1 MFSLLRSLL
10 LLLLPLTAL
19 AQDSTGIVNQKEN
32 EPGVLRYFL
41 LAVLVVGLIV
51 MYFERRQKQ
60 KLNNN
65 QE

>member
-1 MFSLLRSLL
+1 MISLLRILL
-10 LLLLPLTAL
+10 MLLLPLFAL

>member
-1 MFSLLRSLL
+1 M
-10 LLLLPLTAL
+10 LLLPITAL
-19 AQDSTGIVNQKEN
+19 AQDSTGIVSQKEDG
-32 EPGVLRYFL
+32 PGVLRYFL

>member
-1 MFSLLRSLL
+1 

>member
-1 MFSLLRSLL
+1 M
-10 LLLLPLTAL
+10 LLLPLFAL